1 MDANQEKATKWE
13 TEKGIDGLTTNGV
26 LLLHPKGGFNGEVP
40 SACTWVEV
48 SVGGALYH
56 LRDSRSAPQKKSQV
70 FPSSKFP
77 LKILLLLFLL
87 LLLSKD
93 LWMDLLFIS

>member
-1 MDANQEKATKWE
+1 MNVKQEKATKWE

-70 FPSSKFP
+70 NE
-77 LKILLLLFLL
+77 LRRRGRGELET
-87 LLLSKD
+87 D
-93 LWMDLLFIS
+93 ERCC